1 MMPAP
6 TQEPTKRFVLES
18 GKLLRAKRTTMRFMI
33 AAVSVAML
41 LALTLP
47 TMAVASADSIVFFPG
62 GNGAT
67 YSCTGGP
74 PFVFDPAPD
83 SGGNCT
89 VEQIGR
95 PDGLVCDD
103 PTPITIVH
111 ESAQFIA
118 EGSRC
123 H

>member
-1 MMPAP
+1 MPTP
-6 TQEPTKRFVLES
+6 KTQPKKFLTQS
-18 GKLLRAKRTTMRFMI
+18 GKLLRVKYTGRLFMV
-33 AAVSVAML
+33 AAVTAVML
-41 LALTLP
+41 LAP
-47 TMAVASADSIVFFPG
+47 TVPATASVDSIVFFPG

-67 YSCTGGP
+67 YSCTDGP
-74 PFVFDPAPD
+74 PFVFDPASG

-89 VEQIGR
+89 VEQIGK
-95 PDGLVCDD
+95 PAGLVCDD

-111 ESAQFIA
+111 EGARFVA